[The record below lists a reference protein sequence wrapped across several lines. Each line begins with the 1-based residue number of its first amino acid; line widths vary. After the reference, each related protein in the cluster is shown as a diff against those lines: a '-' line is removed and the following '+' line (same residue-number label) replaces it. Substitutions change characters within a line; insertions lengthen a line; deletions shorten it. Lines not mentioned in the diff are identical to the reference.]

1 MLTSSPAKALS
12 LCRQLHAKQIDR
24 DGMPHF
30 AHCMRVARRFSENDL
45 TIIALLHDA
54 VEDTTIGFY
63 PIAVKFGLKIATR
76 VLALTHAE
84 NESWDNY
91 IARVMKYP
99 ESILVKIA
107 DIEDN
112 MNRADEKF
120 LRKLEKY
127 QITLNRLKVVAEEMG
142 ILHLLK

>member
-1 MLTSSPAKALS
+1 MLISTQAQALS
-12 LCRQLHAKQIDR
+12 LCRQIHANQIDR

-30 AHCMRVARRFSENDL
+30 AHCMRVAQRFSENDL

-63 PIAVKFGLKIATR
+63 PIAETFGLKIATR
-76 VLALTHAE
+76 VLALTHGE
-84 NESWDNY
+84 NEGWEHY
-91 IARVMKYP
+91 IDRVMKYP

-120 LRKLEKY
+120 LRKLDRY
-127 QITLNRLKVVAEEMG
+127 QYTLNRLKMAAVKMN
-142 ILHLLK
+142 ITHLLN